1 MSIYEMLVW
10 VVAIVVAVYLI
21 IGIYHLIKLINWK
34 LPEYLSEAGVTKQN
48 HVKVALW
55 LIVVYTVCDLLVMLA
70 SPFM

>member
-10 VVAIVVAVYLI
+10 VVGIVVAVYLI

-34 LPEYLSEAGVTKQN
+34 LPEYLNESGVTKQK

-55 LIVVYTVCDLLVMLA
+55 LIVVYTVCDLLLMLS

>member
-21 IGIYHLIKLINWK
+21 IGVYHLIKLINWK

-48 HVKVALW
+48 HVKAALW

>member
-21 IGIYHLIKLINWK
+21 IGVYHLIKLINWK

-55 LIVVYTVCDLLVMLA
+55 LIVVYTVCDLLTMLA

>member
-1 MSIYEMLVW
+1 MSIYEMLIW

-21 IGIYHLIKLINWK
+21 IGVYHLIKLINWK

>member
-21 IGIYHLIKLINWK
+21 IGVYHLIKLINWK